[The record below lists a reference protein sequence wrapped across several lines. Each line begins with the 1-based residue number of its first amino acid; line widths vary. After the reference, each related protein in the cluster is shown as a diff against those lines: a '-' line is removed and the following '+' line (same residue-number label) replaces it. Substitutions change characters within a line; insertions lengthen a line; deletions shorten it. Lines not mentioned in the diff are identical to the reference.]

1 MNGVPL
7 DNEGIKT
14 KANNNTNKNND
25 YKTQPESSKPKLWK
39 IEEDHLAE
47 EKQTE
52 PTTSDFPADQLQ
64 CQKRRRST
72 ITLAGTAL
80 STYKAPTCWKN
91 EARLSNN
98 PHKNKARHWHQ
109 SPIGVVLHQ
118 CQPVHLHEPRLIPIL
133 RHGTQEK
140 TKSRGF
146 QFGRSQPQPI
156 TALWEG

>member
-80 STYKAPTCWKN
+80 STYKALHAGRTKQDYPT
-91 EARLSNN
+91 
-98 PHKNKARHWHQ
+98 
-109 SPIGVVLHQ
+109 
-118 CQPVHLHEPRLIPIL
+118 IPK
-133 RHGTQEK
+133 K
-140 TKSRGF
+140 TKLVTDIKAPSVLFSTSANQYTYTSQGLYLYWDTAHKRRLRVEGF
-146 QFGRSQPQPI
+146 NLAGVSHS
-156 TALWEG
+156 L